1 MSDLNTRIVA
11 LREKSAKAF
20 ADAKSI
26 QAEFAKYDGDVPS
39 DKLASFNAAIED
51 STAALAQAQ
60 ELESQADKFSALNE
74 AHNRPV
80 NALPTAGRETQADA
94 RGAARREAHK
104 KSFASWLGGD
114 VEGSRETLMAAGYSR
129 GEAHAL
135 IAGDDTKGG
144 YLVPDDFRAEVIRRE
159 AEIAGLRTI
168 VRVIPTSRDV
178 LVMPRIAANAGTYP
192 KAYSS
197 GFTGDWDTEQGSTTE
212 SSGTVTVKTQQSQ
225 PTFEMV
231 RINVHNWIP
240 NPVIASMSLLDD
252 AAAPLEQILAEEIAM
267 TKASDEDLA
276 IIRGTGVNEPSG
288 FLVDSRL
295 ATASGNTA
303 RVAAGSSS
311 VSYAG
316 LLDLV
321 HSVPGT
327 YARNGRLI
335 MRRATLGN
343 ILALETGTGVSL
355 VFGQGQSGPNNLLGY
370 PVVFSEFM
378 DAEGSAKYPVAF
390 GDFSRG
396 YVIADRKDLRIQRL
410 VERYAPN
417 IGFAPVCRL
426 GGSVVL
432 PEAIRL
438 GYTS

>member
-1 MSDLNTRIVA
+1 MSDLNARIVA

-20 ADAKSI
+20 ADAKAI
-26 QAEFAKYDGDVPS
+26 QSEFAKYDGDVPS
-39 DKLASFNAAIED
+39 DKLAQFNAAIDD

-60 ELESQADKFSALNE
+60 ELESQAEKFKQLDE
-74 AHNRPV
+74 AHSRPV
-80 NALPTAGRETQADA
+80 NVLPTTGRETQADA
-94 RGAARREAHK
+94 REAARREAHK
-104 KSFASWLGGD
+104 RSFNAWLGGD
-114 VEGSRETLMAAGYSR
+114 VERSREALLSAGYGRS
-129 GEAHAL
+129 EAHAL
-135 IAGDDTKGG
+135 ISGDDTKGG

-159 AEIAGLRTI
+159 AEIAGLRSI

-178 LVMPRIAANAGTYP
+178 LVMPRIAANSGTYP

-212 SSGTVTVKTQQSQ
+212 SSGTVTVKTQQTQ

-252 AAAPLEQILAEEIAM
+252 SAAPLEQILAEEIAM

-276 IIRGTGVNEPSG
+276 IVRGTGVNEPAG

-303 RVAAGSSS
+303 RVALGSTN
-311 VSYAG
+311 VGYGG
-316 LLDLV
+316 LLDLA
-321 HSVPGT
+321 HSVPGV
-327 YARNGRLI
+327 YARNGRWI

-355 VFGQGQSGPNNLLGY
+355 VFGQGQAGPNNLLGY
-370 PVVFSEFM
+370 PIVFSEFM

-390 GDFSRG
+390 GDWGRA
-396 YVIADRKDLRIQRL
+396 YVMPDRQDLRIQRL

-426 GGSVVL
+426 GGAVVL